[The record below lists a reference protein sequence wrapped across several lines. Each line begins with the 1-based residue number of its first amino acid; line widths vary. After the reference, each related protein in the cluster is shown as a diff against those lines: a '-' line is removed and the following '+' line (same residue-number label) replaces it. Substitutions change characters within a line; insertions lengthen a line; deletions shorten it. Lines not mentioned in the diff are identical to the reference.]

1 MKKLLLTLAAMLAAG
16 TLACHAQAATTVKV
30 GASPTPHAEILNA
43 VKDMLKA
50 EGINLEIIEYS
61 DYVQPNV
68 ALDSKD
74 LDANYFQHKPYLDD
88 FNAQKGTKLSSMGS
102 VHYEPFGIYAGKC
115 KSLKDLKKGAI
126 VAVPNDATNE
136 GRALLLM
143 QDQGLI
149 TLKDGTGLTATV
161 RDIKDN
167 PKKLRIE
174 EIEAAQLVRALP
186 DVDIAIINGNYAIL
200 GGLKVA
206 DALAVEAAD
215 SAAATTYANILAIRT
230 GDEKRPELQALYKA
244 LDEGRLGDALREA
257 SRKIG
262 LETLMFSEFGYRNF
276 VAASKPL
283 TDAASLMNLKV
294 RTTDYPVEVAVAT
307 ELGMNPAPIAWGETY
322 TALQQGT
329 VDAEGNTFSLLND
342 ARHTEVLKYAVNSEH
357 NYSMHVLLM
366 NKKKWDSLTPEQQG
380 ILREAAREASDWQR
394 KESVALEEKAW
405 QAFRDRGITIHMLT
419 DAERAELKARTR
431 PAYEAFAREVPA
443 DILQLLEETQK

>member
-1 MKKLLLTLAAMLAAG
+1 MKKFLALALSSVLALSLLAGCGSSNTPAASGSSTSGSASTGETVTL
-16 TLACHAQAATTVKV
+16 KV
-30 GASPTPHAEILNA
+30 GASITPHAEILNQC
-43 VKDMLKA
+43 KPILA
-50 EGINLEIIEYS
+50 EQGIDLEVVEYT
-61 DYVQPNV
+61 DYVQPNT
-68 ALDSKD
+68 ALEEGS
-74 LDANYFQHKPYLDD
+74 LDANYFQHINYLNW
-88 FNAQKGTKLSSMGS
+88 FNGEYGTHLVSAAS

-149 TLKDGTGLTATV
+149 TLKDGVGLTATV

-244 LDEGRLGDALREA
+244 LCSDKIKEFMKTKYEG
-257 SRKIG
+257 
-262 LETLMFSEFGYRNF
+262 
-276 VAASKPL
+276 
-283 TDAASLMNLKV
+283 
-294 RTTDYPVEVAVAT
+294 AVLAT
-307 ELGMNPAPIAWGETY
+307 
-322 TALQQGT
+322 
-329 VDAEGNTFSLLND
+329 
-342 ARHTEVLKYAVNSEH
+342 H
-357 NYSMHVLLM
+357 
-366 NKKKWDSLTPEQQG
+366 
-380 ILREAAREASDWQR
+380 
-394 KESVALEEKAW
+394 
-405 QAFRDRGITIHMLT
+405 
-419 DAERAELKARTR
+419 
-431 PAYEAFAREVPA
+431 
-443 DILQLLEETQK
+443 